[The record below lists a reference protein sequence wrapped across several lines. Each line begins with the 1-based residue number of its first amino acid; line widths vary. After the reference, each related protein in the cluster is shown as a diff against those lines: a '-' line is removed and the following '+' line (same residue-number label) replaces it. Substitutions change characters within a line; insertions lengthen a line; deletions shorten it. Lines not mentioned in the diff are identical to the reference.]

1 MIIVNYRYCTQWY
14 KIAPHRVFSKWWDA
28 VLAPLK
34 ELESREV
41 EDIVRM
47 QERSNSINASF
58 KEPKDTSSQ
67 ECINCT
73 SMGGIPNKMDVKAS
87 ASLNDSFPSRTSLE
101 DMELEIRSLT
111 EPLPTNQQV

>member
-1 MIIVNYRYCTQWY
+1 MNYRYCTQWY
-14 KIAPHRVFSKWWDA
+14 KIAPHRVLSKWWDA

-34 ELESREV
+34 ELESREI

-47 QERSNSINASF
+47 HERSNS
-58 KEPKDTSSQ
+58 SQ
-67 ECINCT
+67 EDINRT
-73 SMGGIPNKMDVKAS
+73 NMVGISNKIGVKAC
-87 ASLNDSFPSRTSLE
+87 ASLHDSFPSRTSLE